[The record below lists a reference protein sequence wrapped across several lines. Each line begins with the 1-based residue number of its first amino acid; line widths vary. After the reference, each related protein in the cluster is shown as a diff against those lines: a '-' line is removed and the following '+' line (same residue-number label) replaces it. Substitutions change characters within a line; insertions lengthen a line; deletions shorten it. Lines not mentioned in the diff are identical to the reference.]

1 MYISFISGQFTR
13 QQRVGGFCDLCLRKV
28 CAIFFD
34 ATFALCP
41 IELRNVPELRNLVLQ
56 IAPIAPQLGAR
67 FGTRK
72 VLLIAKNLSY
82 PPLPPVQCQQN
93 MLGLSNR
100 KCTTC
105 GIMSC
110 RKFTSR
116 SCHFFRALK
125 RGLCVISKLCE
136 VENKSIL
143 QIFGLR
149 ILDCRGLA
157 EFK

>member
-72 VLLIAKNLSY
+72 VL
-82 PPLPPVQCQQN
+82 
-93 MLGLSNR
+93 
-100 KCTTC
+100 
-105 GIMSC
+105 
-110 RKFTSR
+110 
-116 SCHFFRALK
+116 
-125 RGLCVISKLCE
+125 RGAPKT
-136 VENKSIL
+136 
-143 QIFGLR
+143 
-149 ILDCRGLA
+149 
-157 EFK
+157 